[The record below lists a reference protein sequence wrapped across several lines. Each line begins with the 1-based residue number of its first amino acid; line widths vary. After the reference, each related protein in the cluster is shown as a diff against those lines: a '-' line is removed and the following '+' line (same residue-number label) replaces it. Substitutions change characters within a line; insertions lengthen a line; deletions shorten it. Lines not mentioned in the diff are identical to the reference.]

1 MIDFYRDFIKTMNRS
16 LEKRSR
22 LKTAALLLIT
32 NDIRVNYITIVLVF
46 F

>member
-1 MIDFYRDFIKTMNRS
+1 MIDFYCDFIKTMNRS

-22 LKTAALLLIT
+22 LKIAALLLIT

>member
-1 MIDFYRDFIKTMNRS
+1 MIDFYCDFIKTMNRS